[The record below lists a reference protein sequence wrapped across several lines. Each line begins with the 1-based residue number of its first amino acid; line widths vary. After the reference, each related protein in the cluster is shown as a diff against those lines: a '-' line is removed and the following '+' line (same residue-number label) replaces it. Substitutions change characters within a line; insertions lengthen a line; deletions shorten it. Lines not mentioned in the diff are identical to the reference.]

1 MIKDWLGLHN
11 FDTLAW
17 LPFDDIESWWCSV
30 VLTGV
35 GRQKG
40 LVSLLMLIY
49 WEIWHERNARI
60 FKNESTMPNG
70 ILKKIKIEASLWVL
84 AGAKNLGFILPGD

>member
-1 MIKDWLGLHN
+1 MGVTGRDQWP
-11 FDTLAW
+11 FFPPV

-40 LVSLLMLIY
+40 LVSLLMLVY
-49 WEIWHERNARI
+49 WEIWHERNTR
-60 FKNESTMPNG
+60 